1 MLNRLIEFA
10 LRNRLFIM
18 AASVL
23 VLAYGVFVGMKLPV
37 DVFPDLN
44 RPTVTILTEAP
55 GLAPE
60 EVETL
65 VSWPMETSLN
75 GAPGVK
81 RVRSN
86 SGIGLSVIYVEFDW
100 GMDIYRA
107 RQLVQERLQLAA
119 EKLPKGVTPTMGPIS
134 SIMGEIMLIGLSSEG
149 NKTAPMDVRS
159 IADWTIR
166 QRLLTI
172 PGISQ
177 VIPIGGG
184 VKQYQVLASPDRMAA
199 FGVTLQHV
207 IDAAA
212 KSQTNTAGGFL
223 EGANQEALIRNIG
236 RTTLID
242 DIANSVVEKRNG
254 VPVLLKD
261 VTEVQFGKQVM
272 RGDAGVNSAPAVI
285 VSVQKQPG
293 ADTIVLTRAVE
304 KALSEL
310 QHGLPPDIKITP
322 LFKQAKFIEAA
333 ISNVEEAIR
342 DGAIMVVIVLFLF
355 LLNFRTTLITLTAIP
370 LSFVVTILYF
380 RWAGITI
387 NTMTLGGLAVAIGMV
402 VDDAIVNVE
411 NIFRRLRENRHHP
424 QPRPVL
430 RVIFDASAE
439 VLNSILFATIL
450 IVLVFIPLFGLS
462 GIEGRLFA
470 PIGVACIVAIIA
482 SFLVSLVVTP
492 VLCSYLLP
500 RMKRMATEKD
510 GWLVRKLKGFD
521 EHVVLKFTLRRPY
534 VVIGIALLMVV
545 VAFALYPLMGKEFL
559 PEFNEG
565 TATINVLSAPGTSL
579 KQSNRIGEIAEK
591 LLLSIPEVIST
602 GRRTGR
608 AELDEHAEGV
618 HYSEIDVDFRKTKRT
633 REQIL
638 DEVRDKLGQIP
649 GVVVSV
655 GQPISHRLDHLL
667 SGVRAQIAVKIFG
680 QNLDDLR
687 AAAAEVQA
695 QMKTVNGI
703 VDLQIEK
710 QVLMPQVKI
719 TADREKAKLYGVA
732 VGELNEQLETALNG
746 RTVGQVLQGQKTYDI
761 VVRADEASRGSVEAM
776 RQLLVDTGTEA
787 PSSDAQTTRAE
798 AVHTGMTE
806 TQKVPLSLLAS
817 VVDSKGPNIINREDV
832 QRRIVVQANSS
843 GRDLG
848 SIVAEIHRKIDQ
860 NVHLPVG
867 FFINYEGQ
875 FQSQQEATR
884 LIGILAIATL
894 VMMFLVLY
902 SHFRSTTIVA
912 QILLNIPLAF
922 IGGLVLTYFMVGKV
936 SIATLVGL
944 ITLAGI
950 ASRNTIMMISH
961 YIHLME
967 HEGEKFDEHMIVR
980 GSLERLVP
988 VTMTAAVAGLALIPL
1003 VLASGQPGKEI
1014 LYPVAVVILGGLLSS
1029 TFLDMAV
1036 TPAVF
1041 YKFGRK
1047 AAEKYIS
1054 RGQTDPL
1061 DAVTVVDDAHLQP
1074 GFAERF
1080 RHHQAAPAGAGG
1092 SVSEHNGHGDGAHQ

>member
-1 MLNRLIEFA
+1 MLNRLIAFS
-10 LRNRLFIM
+10 LRNRIFIV

-23 VLAYGVFVGMKLPV
+23 VLIYGAFTALELPV

-44 RPTVTILTEAP
+44 RPTVNILTEAG

-60 EVETL
+60 EIETL
-65 VSWPMETSLN
+65 VNLPMETSLN

-81 RVRSN
+81 RVRS
-86 SGIGLSVIYVEFDW
+86 SAGIGLSVLYVEFDW
-100 GMDIYRA
+100 GVDIYRA

-134 SIMGEIMLIGLSSEG
+134 SIMGEIMLIGLSSSDG
-149 NKTAPMDVRS
+149 KTSPMDIRGL
-159 IADWTIR
+159 ADWTVR

-184 VKQYQVLASPDRMAA
+184 VKQYQVLASPEKMSGY
-199 FGVTLQHV
+199 GVTLKQV
-207 IDAAA
+207 MAAA
-212 KSQTNTAGGFL
+212 EKSQVNTAGGFL

-236 RTTLID
+236 RTTSID
-242 DIANSVVEKRNG
+242 DIANSVVENRNG
-254 VPVLLKD
+254 TPILLKD
-261 VTEVQFGKQVM
+261 VAEVKFGKQVM
-272 RGDAGVNSAPAVI
+272 RGDAGVNGAPAVI

-293 ADTIVLTRAVE
+293 ADTIKLTAEVE
-304 KALSEL
+304 KALAEIK
-310 QHGLPPDIKITP
+310 QGLPEDIKITP
-322 LFKQAKFIEAA
+322 LFKQANFIGAA
-333 ISNVEEAIR
+333 IGNVEDAIR
-342 DGAIMVVIVLFLF
+342 DGAIMVMIVLFLF

-380 RWAGITI
+380 KWAGITI

-411 NIFRRLRENRHHP
+411 NIFRRLRENRHRPDP
-424 QPRPVL
+424 QPVL
-430 RVIFDASAE
+430 RVVYEASGE

-482 SFLVSLVVTP
+482 SFLVSLMVTP

-500 RMKRMATEKD
+500 RMKRMTHEND
-510 GWLVRKLKGFD
+510 GWLVRQLKGFD
-521 EHVVLKFTLRRPY
+521 QHVVLRLTLRHPY
-534 VVIGIALLMVV
+534 VVMGIAFILVV
-545 VAFALYPLMGKEFL
+545 GSFSLFPMMGKEFL

-579 KQSNRIGEIAEK
+579 KQSNHIGEIAEK
-591 LLLSIPEVIST
+591 LLLSVPEVTST

-618 HYSEIDVDFRKTKRT
+618 HYTEIDVDFRKSKRP
-633 REQIL
+633 REEIL
-638 DEVRDKLGQIP
+638 EDVRNKLGQIP
-649 GVVVSV
+649 GVVFSV

-680 QNLDDLR
+680 PELDGLR
-687 AAAAEVQA
+687 AAAVQVEA
-695 QMKTVNGI
+695 QMKTVEGI

-719 TADREKAKLYGVA
+719 QVNREKAKFYGMQVA
-732 VGELNEQLETALNG
+732 ELNELLETALNG
-746 RTVGQVLQGQKTYDI
+746 HTVAQVLDGQKTYDLI
-761 VVRADEASRGSVEAM
+761 VRYGEASRNSIEDI
-776 RQLLVDTGTEA
+776 RQMLVDTEKG
-787 PSSDAQTTRAE
+787 
-798 AVHTGMTE
+798 
-806 TQKVPLSLLAS
+806 QKVPLALLAD
-817 VVDSKGPNIINREDV
+817 VLDSKGPNIVNRENV
-832 QRRIVVQANSS
+832 QRRIVVQANVS

-848 SIVAEIHRKIDQ
+848 SVVREIQDKLGAQ
-860 NVHLPVG
+860 VHLPPG
-867 FFINYEGQ
+867 FFISYEGQ

-884 LIGILAIATL
+884 LIGILSIATL
-894 VMMFLVLY
+894 LMMFLVLY
-902 SHFRSTTIVA
+902 SHFRSTMIVA

-922 IGGLVLTYFMVGKV
+922 MGGLVLTYFMVGKV
-936 SIATLVGL
+936 SVATLVGL

-967 HEGEKFDEHMIVR
+967 HEGEKFDEKMIVR

-1003 VLASGQPGKEI
+1003 VLSAGQPGKEI
-1014 LYPVAVVILGGLLSS
+1014 LYPVAVVILGGLISS

-1041 YKFGRK
+1041 FKFGRK
-1047 AAEKYIS
+1047 ASEKYIA
-1054 RGQTDPL
+1054 RAKVDPL
-1061 DAVTVVDDAHLQP
+1061 DALEASPPPVAPPPAVETAAHP
-1074 GFAERF
+1074 
-1080 RHHQAAPAGAGG
+1080 
-1092 SVSEHNGHGDGAHQ
+1092 

>member
-10 LRNRLFIM
+10 LRNRLFIV

-65 VSWPMETSLN
+65 VSWPMETALN

-81 RVRSN
+81 RVRSS

-119 EKLPKGVTPTMGPIS
+119 DKLPKGVTPIMGPIS

-199 FGVTLQHV
+199 FGVTLQQV
-207 IDAAA
+207 ADAAA

-236 RTTLID
+236 RTALID
-242 DIANSVVEKRNG
+242 DIANSVVERRNG

-261 VTEVQFGKQVM
+261 VADVQFGKQVM

-322 LFKQAKFIEAA
+322 LFKQANFIEAA

-370 LSFVVTILYF
+370 LSFVVTVLYF
-380 RWAGITI
+380 KWAGITI
-387 NTMTLGGLAVAIGMV
+387 NTMTLGGMAVAIGMV

-430 RVIFDASAE
+430 RVVFDASAE

-450 IVLVFIPLFGLS
+450 IVLVFIPLFGLG

-510 GWLVRKLKGFD
+510 GWLVRKLKAFD
-521 EHVVLKFTLRRPY
+521 QNYVLKFTLRHPFK
-534 VVIGIALLMVV
+534 VIGIALLMVV
-545 VAFALYPLMGKEFL
+545 GAFALYPMMGKEFL

-591 LLLSIPEVIST
+591 LLLSVPEVIST

-618 HYSEIDVDFRKTKRT
+618 HYTEIDVDFRKTKRT

-638 DEVRDKLGQIP
+638 EEVREKLGQIP
-649 GVVVSV
+649 GIVFNV

-687 AAAAEVQA
+687 SAAAEVES

-719 TADREKAKLYGVA
+719 TVDREKAKLYGVA

-746 RTVGQVLQGQKTYDI
+746 TTVAQVLDGQKTYA
-761 VVRADEASRGSVEAM
+761 VFVRADEKSRNDVEAM
-776 RQLLVDTGTEA
+776 RQLLIDTGTEA
-787 PSSDAQTTRAE
+787 MSPDAQMTRAE
-798 AVHTGMTE
+798 AMHMGMAE
-806 TQKVPLSLLAS
+806 PQKVPLSLLAS

-832 QRRIVVQANSS
+832 QRRIVVQANAS

-848 SIVAEIHRKIDQ
+848 SVVAEIHRKIDQ
-860 NVHLPVG
+860 NVHLPAG
-867 FFINYEGQ
+867 FFISYEGQ

-894 VMMFLVLY
+894 AMMFLVLY
-902 SHFRSTTIVA
+902 SHFRSTMIVA

-922 IGGLVLTYFMVGKV
+922 IGGLVLTYLMVGKV

-967 HEGEKFDEHMIVR
+967 FEGEKFDEHMIVR

-1003 VLASGQPGKEI
+1003 VLAAGQPGKEI
-1014 LYPVAVVILGGLLSS
+1014 LYPVAIVILGGLLSS

-1047 AAEKYIS
+1047 AAEKYIA
-1054 RGQTDPL
+1054 RDHGDPL
-1061 DAVTVVDDAHLQP
+1061 DAIAVVDDADLQS
-1074 GFAERF
+1074 GFAEKF
-1080 RHHQAAPAGAGG
+1080 RHQATAGAR
-1092 SVSEHNGHGDGAHQ
+1092 SAASDNNGHSDGA